1 MEDVELSTEPL
12 NEPLQAPVGCPGTT
26 DYNNYVTDITNN
38 LEASVVKPAT
48 VIGKEKLDM
57 SMLCEDIGSDIKAH
71 NVGMVVGGSQGSHQ
85 ENDAV
90 NELDSIPH
98 STSGKFNQQ
107 NCVVPNSDSGFVDQ
121 SSVASASNPDIKDF
135 SGTLTSPGGQG
146 SGGGGGST
154 PASPAPR
161 IPFTTGAHTSN
172 KGFPVS
178 CCGTGGNIYRD
189 CGTDSDKILELTPV
203 SLHRILHHS
212 GSTNT
217 SSNDSSPSGSQH
229 QRSPSQQGWFA
240 PPSPSIA
247 PVLPTDSTITT
258 VTSSCHHQSNS
269 NVQCHVT
276 DAVTMAARTKNA
288 VLATGV
294 VGTGAVTADG
304 RVGGKEVQERE
315 TLKYFSPAADGT
327 ENLHMEVLEK
337 EQDEDK
343 PVPPPRV
350 SSTRASGNR
359 RSKLQ
364 PPSPHTQSLNS
375 AESPLF
381 CKHGNPTRIVNTSTT
396 STSKTLTAANMG
408 ECLNYCS
415 RSNTNSGNS
424 IQGQK
429 AASAS
434 PNHTDVHAQGHLSR
448 ASNHYISA
456 HSIEACSTVDD
467 SIMSIEQ
474 QRTSAVTTC
483 ANTTTIAASC
493 KRTAEQQPEQLQTRL
508 PGMMPS
514 TPPASSSTGHD
525 SKLTAQ
531 SAVHTSSNLPLNTT
545 HPHANGRSSRK
556 TEAALSSTCDC
567 NDCIYKNTNINI
579 PKHCGHTHGATE
591 DKYIK
596 KQYHSR
602 SRSSSSSKQTHNSSA
617 QNVSISGQSG
627 KSQKDVFC
635 SRHLNDD
642 SASSQNPQSSID
654 GSCNPR
660 NNIVLASRSN
670 HGSQSD
676 AINGSHS
683 HSNSANKPLSAIP
696 GRVSRLHH
704 EMEQRKYGS
713 FSSGSSSCSS
723 GASTHS
729 SSSPEKEPD
738 EKGFFAPVS
747 MTKDP
752 PPPEIPKRTFLKDSG
767 LPSYNQTKG
776 ATSAIP
782 RDMLHSHPTA
792 SRIRPTS
799 ASSTSNGASKGGK
812 NSVVQVSRSAPGS
825 PTRAVAVSPS
835 RGAAPIPSRGSQL
848 ALPRTR
854 IPSGGHKPPSGY
866 PHQAHPDLPP
876 SQQGDSRSS
885 SLRSNSSVASGN
897 RRSKLPSTKSTGQ
910 GKSFKL
916 YFWLF
921 LIQNKRMPEICERRA
936 SL

>member
-1 MEDVELSTEPL
+1 MEDVELSTEVVG
-12 NEPLQAPVGCPGTT
+12 EPHQAPVGCPGTT
-26 DYNNYVTDITNN
+26 EYNNYTTDITNN
-38 LEASVVKPAT
+38 LEGSVVKPAT
-48 VIGKEKLDM
+48 VTSKEKLDM
-57 SMLCEDIGSDIKAH
+57 SMLCEDIGTDIKAH

-90 NELDSIPH
+90 NEFDSISH
-98 STSGKFNQQ
+98 SSSGKFNQQ

-121 SSVASASNPDIKDF
+121 SSVASASNPDIKAF
-135 SGTLTSPGGQG
+135 SGTLTSPGGQV

-161 IPFTTGAHTSN
+161 IPFTTGAITSN

-178 CCGTGGNIYRD
+178 CCGTGGNMYRD
-189 CGTDSDKILELTPV
+189 CGTDSDKILELT
-203 SLHRILHHS
+203 SITSHRILHHS

-229 QRSPSQQGWFA
+229 QRSPSQQGWFV

-247 PVLPTDSTITT
+247 PVLPTDSTVTT
-258 VTSSCHHQSNS
+258 VTSSCHHQGNNS
-269 NVQCHVT
+269 VQCHVT
-276 DAVTMAARTKNA
+276 GAVTMATRTKDT
-288 VLATGV
+288 VFATGV
-294 VGTGAVTADG
+294 AGTGAVTADG
-304 RVGGKEVQERE
+304 GEGGEEVQKRE
-315 TLKYFSPAADGT
+315 TLKCFSPAADVSG
-327 ENLHMEVLEK
+327 NLHMEVLQK

-350 SSTRASGNR
+350 CSARASGNR
-359 RSKLQ
+359 LSKLQ
-364 PPSPHTQSLNS
+364 PPSPHTQSVHS
-375 AESPLF
+375 AKSTAISSPLF
-381 CKHGNPTRIVNTSTT
+381 CKHSDPTHIVNSNTT
-396 STSKTLTAANMG
+396 STSKTLTVSNRG
-408 ECLNYCS
+408 ESLKPCS
-415 RSNTNSGNS
+415 RSNTNSSNS

-434 PNHTDVHAQGHLSR
+434 PNHTDVHAQGHLSP

-456 HSIEACSTVDD
+456 HSIEDCSAVDD

-474 QRTSAVTTC
+474 QSTSAVTTC
-483 ANTTTIAASC
+483 ANTTTIGASC

-508 PGMMPS
+508 PGLMSS
-514 TPPASSSTGHD
+514 TPPALSSISHN
-525 SKLTAQ
+525 SNVTAQ
-531 SAVHTSSNLPLNTT
+531 SADHTSSNLPLNTT
-545 HPHANGRSSRK
+545 QPHANSRSSRK

-567 NDCIYKNTNINI
+567 NDCNYKNTNITI
-579 PKHCGHTHGATE
+579 PKHCGHTHGAMG

-602 SRSSSSSKQTHNSSA
+602 SSSSSSSKQTHKNSA
-617 QNVSISGQSG
+617 QNVSISGPNS
-627 KSQKDVFC
+627 KSQTDVFC
-635 SRHLNDD
+635 SRYLNDD

-654 GSCNPR
+654 GSSNPR
-660 NNIVLASRSN
+660 NNIVLASHSN
-670 HGSQSD
+670 HSSHGD
-676 AINGSHS
+676 AINGS

-738 EKGFFAPVS
+738 EKGFFAPPPMV
-747 MTKDP
+747 KDP

-782 RDMLHSHPTA
+782 RDMSHLHPAA

-799 ASSTSNGASKGGK
+799 ASSASNAASKGGK
-812 NSVVQVSRSAPGS
+812 HSVVQVSRSAPGS
-825 PTRAVAVSPS
+825 PTRAVA
-835 RGAAPIPSRGSQL
+835 IPARGSQL
-848 ALPRTR
+848 AHPRTR
-854 IPSGGHKPPSGY
+854 IPSGGHKPPLGH
-866 PHQAHPDLPP
+866 PHQTHPDLPP
-876 SQQGDSRSS
+876 SQPSDSRSS
-885 SLRSNSSVASGN
+885 SLRSNSSVTSGN
-897 RRSKLPSTKSTGQ
+897 RRSKLPATKSTSQ
-910 GKSFKL
+910 GK
-916 YFWLF
+916 
-921 LIQNKRMPEICERRA
+921 
-936 SL
+936 